1 VHKLNK
7 SKILGRLMIISGIL
21 LLISGIVFIV
31 LGVLSSPNMSMSI
44 EEFGAAMDL
53 SSGYFLTGILMLGGG
68 GFLLLPGFL
77 IQFVSSLSEKKKVSS
92 IGTSNIYART
102 SQTLKKSDSKESSTC
117 PYCQNEVQIGLNI
130 CPECGSKL

>member
-1 VHKLNK
+1 MNK
-7 SKILGRLMIISGIL
+7 SKILGRVMIISGIL
-21 LLISGIVFIV
+21 VLISGIIFIV
-31 LGVLSSPNMSMSI
+31 SGVSASPNMSMSF

-68 GFLLLPGFL
+68 SFLILPGFC
-77 IQFVSSLSEKKKVSS
+77 IQFGSSLFEKDKVSS
-92 IGTSNIYART
+92 IRASNIYART
-102 SQTLKKSDSKESSTC
+102 SQSLESDSKEISTC

>member
-1 VHKLNK
+1 MNK
-7 SKILGRLMIISGIL
+7 YKILGRLMIISGII

-31 LGVLSSPNMSMSI
+31 LGGLSTPNMSMSF

-53 SSGYFLTGILMLGGG
+53 SSGYFITGILTLSGGA
-68 GFLLLPGFL
+68 FLLLPGFCV
-77 IQFVSSLSEKKKVSS
+77 QFGGSLSKKDKVSS

-102 SQTLKKSDSKESSTC
+102 SQSLKRSDSKEISTC